1 MGSFDKDS
9 MVSSPWIRLGLD
21 VLRVSAPEHVPFP
34 VFPKAGATVE

>member
-21 VLRVSAPEHVPFP
+21 VLHVSAAEPFP